1 MNKLYEKMFC
11 DSFFFCDT
19 KIAKLYYVHKL
30 FVLKIFFFQFKKYLY
45 ISNLQ
50 LFYTMENE
58 FLDNTSLISYSNNI
72 YEKTDFTA
80 ISEIKLTENKGVIK
94 WVNTYGIH
102 YQEAYKKVIYQNKL
116 DDFLIKLLSDEEHPN
131 KVILLD
137 DLLFVTTRVLI
148 TESQKSDSEQMIF
161 IVSSDFLWSIQ
172 EKSGDYFN
180 WIRERLEGNKGI
192 VRKKKADYLL
202 FLLLESIVDNYQDT
216 YEENAELSAD
226 KLNSTH
232 IKPTPE
238 FTSLV
243 EKRKQE
249 LFNFKKATLSLRD
262 TITKLEKMEINGFEV
277 KYFSELKEQTTN
289 LISNIDFEL
298 QELESKINLIFSIQG
313 HRLNEVMKTLTILSV
328 IFIPLTFLAGIYG
341 MNFENIPELKFKYSY
356 FILLAAMVIITLISV
371 WYFKRKKWF

>member
-1 MNKLYEKMFC
+1 
-11 DSFFFCDT
+11 
-19 KIAKLYYVHKL
+19 
-30 FVLKIFFFQFKKYLY
+30 
-45 ISNLQ
+45 
-50 LFYTMENE
+50 MENE
-58 FLDNTSLISYSNNI
+58 FLDKSSIISYSSKN
-72 YEKTDFTA
+72 YEKSNPSS
-80 ISEIKLTENKGVIK
+80 ISEIIFTKNDETTQWLNS
-94 WVNTYGIH
+94 YGIKN
-102 YQEAYKKVIYQNKL
+102 YESFKKVILQNKL

-148 TESQKSDSEQMIF
+148 TESQKLDSEQMIF
-161 IVSSDFLWSIQ
+161 IVSPGFLWSVQ
-172 EKSGDYFN
+172 EKEGDYFN

-202 FLLLESIVDNYQDT
+202 FLLLESIIDNYQDT
-216 YEENAELSAD
+216 YQENAELSSD
-226 KLNSTH
+226 KLSSGN

-249 LFNFKKATLSLRD
+249 LFNFKKATLGLRD
-262 TITKLEKMEINGFEV
+262 TIIKLEKVDIEGFNV
-277 KYFSELKEQTTN
+277 KYFSELKEQTSN

-341 MNFENIPELKFKYSY
+341 MNFENMPELKSQYGY
-356 FILLAAMVIITLISV
+356 FILLGIMVLVTIVAV

>member
-1 MNKLYEKMFC
+1 
-11 DSFFFCDT
+11 
-19 KIAKLYYVHKL
+19 
-30 FVLKIFFFQFKKYLY
+30 
-45 ISNLQ
+45 
-50 LFYTMENE
+50 MENE
-58 FLDNTSLISYSNNI
+58 FLDKSSIISYSSKN
-72 YEKTDFTA
+72 YEKSNPSS
-80 ISEIKLTENKGVIK
+80 ISEIIFTKNDETTQWLNS
-94 WVNTYGIH
+94 YGIKN
-102 YQEAYKKVIYQNKL
+102 YESFKKVILQNKL

-148 TESQKSDSEQMIF
+148 TESQKLDSEQMIF
-161 IVSSDFLWSIQ
+161 IVSPGFLWSIQ
-172 EKSGDYFN
+172 EKEGDYFN

-202 FLLLESIVDNYQDT
+202 FLLLESIIDNYQDT
-216 YEENAELSAD
+216 YQENAELSSD
-226 KLNSTH
+226 KLSSGN

-249 LFNFKKATLSLRD
+249 LFNFKKATLGLRD
-262 TITKLEKMEINGFEV
+262 TIIKLEKVDIEGFNV
-277 KYFSELKEQTTN
+277 KYFSELKEQTSN

-341 MNFENIPELKFKYSY
+341 MNFENMPELKSQYGY
-356 FILLAAMVIITLISV
+356 FILLGIMVLVTIVAV

>member
-1 MNKLYEKMFC
+1 M
-11 DSFFFCDT
+11 
-19 KIAKLYYVHKL
+19 
-30 FVLKIFFFQFKKYLY
+30 
-45 ISNLQ
+45 
-50 LFYTMENE
+50 MENE
-58 FLDNTSLISYSNNI
+58 FLNNTSIISYSVDN
-72 YEKTDFTA
+72 YEKTNYNT
-80 ISEIKLTENKGVIK
+80 ISEIVFSENKAATK
-94 WVNTYGIH
+94 WLNTYGIQF
-102 YQEAYKKVIYQNKL
+102 QEAYKNVINQNKL
-116 DDFLIKLLSDEEHPN
+116 DDFLIKLLSDEDHPN

-137 DLLFVTTRVLI
+137 NLLFITTRVLI
-148 TESQKSDSEQMIF
+148 TESNKLDSEQMIF
-161 IVSSDFLWSIQ
+161 IVSTDFLWSIQ
-172 EKSGDYFN
+172 ERPGDYFG

-202 FLLLESIVDNYQDT
+202 FLLLESIIDNYQDT
-216 YEENAELSAD
+216 YQENAELSAD

-249 LFNFKKATLSLRD
+249 LFNFKKAALSLKD
-262 TITKLEKMEINGFEV
+262 TIVKLEKIEIDDFDV
-277 KYFSELKEQTTN
+277 KYFSELKEQTNN

-341 MNFENIPELKFKYSY
+341 MNFENIPELKLKYGY
-356 FILLAAMVIITLISV
+356 FILLGIMVLITFVSV

>member
-1 MNKLYEKMFC
+1 M
-11 DSFFFCDT
+11 
-19 KIAKLYYVHKL
+19 
-30 FVLKIFFFQFKKYLY
+30 
-45 ISNLQ
+45 
-50 LFYTMENE
+50 MENE
-58 FLDNTSLISYSNNI
+58 FLNNTSIISYSVDN
-72 YEKTDFTA
+72 YEKTNYNT
-80 ISEIKLTENKGVIK
+80 ISEIVFSENKAATK
-94 WVNTYGIH
+94 WLNTYGIQF
-102 YQEAYKKVIYQNKL
+102 QEAYKNVINQNKL
-116 DDFLIKLLSDEEHPN
+116 DDFLIKLLSDEDHPN

-137 DLLFVTTRVLI
+137 DLLFITTRVLI
-148 TESQKSDSEQMIF
+148 TESNKLDSEQMIF
-161 IVSSDFLWSIQ
+161 IVSTDFLWSIQ
-172 EKSGDYFN
+172 ERPGDYFG

-202 FLLLESIVDNYQDT
+202 FLLLESIIDNYQDT
-216 YEENAELSAD
+216 YQENAELSAD

-249 LFNFKKATLSLRD
+249 LFNFKKAALSLKD
-262 TITKLEKMEINGFEV
+262 TIVKLEKIEIDDFDV
-277 KYFSELKEQTTN
+277 KYFSELKEQTNN

-341 MNFENIPELKFKYSY
+341 MNFENIPELKLKYGY
-356 FILLAAMVIITLISV
+356 FILLGIMVLITFVSV

>member
-1 MNKLYEKMFC
+1 MEK
-11 DSFFFCDT
+11 
-19 KIAKLYYVHKL
+19 
-30 FVLKIFFFQFKKYLY
+30 
-45 ISNLQ
+45 
-50 LFYTMENE
+50 E
-58 FLDNTSLISYSNNI
+58 FLKQTSLISYSSKNYQKNN
-72 YEKTDFTA
+72 YA
-80 ISEIKLTENKGVIK
+80 SVSEIILSNKTPSTEWI
-94 WVNTYGIH
+94 NTYGNKYPEIF
-102 YQEAYKKVIYQNKL
+102 KTIVSNNKL
-116 DDFLIKLLSDEEHPN
+116 DDFLMKLFMDEEHSN

-137 DLLFVTTRVLI
+137 DLVFVSTRVLI
-148 TESQKSDSEQMIF
+148 TKSETLDSEQMLF
-161 IVSSDFLWSIQ
+161 VVSSSYLWSIQ
-172 EKSGDYFN
+172 EKDGDYFD

-192 VRKKKADYLL
+192 VRRKKTDYLL
-202 FLLLESIVDNYQDT
+202 FLILESIVDNYQET
-216 YEENAELSAD
+216 YQKNAALSAD
-226 KLNSTH
+226 KLNSTQ

-262 TITKLEKMEINGFEV
+262 TIIKLEKIEIENFDI
-277 KYFSELKEQTTN
+277 KYFSELKEQTSN

-341 MNFENIPELKFKYSY
+341 MNFENMPELKYQYGY
-356 FILLAAMVIITLISV
+356 FVLLGIMVLVTIGAV

>member
-1 MNKLYEKMFC
+1 M
-11 DSFFFCDT
+11 T
-19 KIAKLYYVHKL
+19 
-30 FVLKIFFFQFKKYLY
+30 
-45 ISNLQ
+45 
-50 LFYTMENE
+50 END
-58 FLDNTSLISYSNNI
+58 FLSNTSIISYSAKN
-72 YEKTDFTA
+72 YEKTSFST
-80 ISEIKLTENKGVIK
+80 ISEISFTENKYETK
-94 WVNTYGIH
+94 WLNTYGIQFH
-102 YQEAYKKVIYQNKL
+102 DAYKKVIHQNNL
-116 DDFLIKLLSDEEHPN
+116 DDFLIKLLGDEEHPN
-131 KVILLD
+131 KVILLNN
-137 DLLFVTTRVLI
+137 LLFVTTRVLI
-148 TESQKSDSEQMIF
+148 TESQKLDSEQMMF
-161 IVSSDFLWSIQ
+161 IVSEDFLWSIQ

-202 FLLLESIVDNYQDT
+202 FLLLESIIDNYLDT
-216 YEENAELSAD
+216 YQENAELSSD
-226 KLNSTH
+226 KLSSEN

-249 LFNFKKATLSLRD
+249 LFNFKKATISLKD
-262 TITKLEKMEINGFEV
+262 TIVKLEKVEITDFNV
-277 KYFSELKEQTTN
+277 KYFSELKEQTNN

-341 MNFENIPELKFKYSY
+341 MNFENIPELKLKYGY
-356 FILLAAMVIITLISV
+356 FILLGIMVLVTVISV